1 MLKMKLTFN
10 CSFGSD
16 STPASLLALVSMV
29 LYGAS
34 ITSQTTVSSTPQ
46 PALTISQLLQ
56 FSSSAC
62 KKVKQS
68 PDVPRHNAARETPLP
83 IYLGIM
89 LHSKTRKR
97 ELVDKLFELG
107 LSVSYDRVLNIST
120 ELGNKVCHHY
130 EAKGVVCPPELKCGL
145 FTTAAID
152 NIDHDPSS
160 TSSHDLFH
168 GTGISLFQQPA
179 DTFAGLDQVLIT
191 NDADDIV
198 KGKRKHLPE
207 SYTSVP
213 PATLPRQDLQ
223 IPRQNGPNK
232 ADGNL
237 IPQARTKECR

>member
-1 MLKMKLTFN
+1 MIVCL
-10 CSFGSD
+10 
-16 STPASLLALVSMV
+16 
-29 LYGAS
+29 
-34 ITSQTTVSSTPQ
+34 
-46 PALTISQLLQ
+46 
-56 FSSSAC
+56 
-62 KKVKQS
+62 
-68 PDVPRHNAARETPLP
+68 
-83 IYLGIM
+83 IYLQSWATKYVIIM
-89 LHSKTRKR
+89 KQK
-97 ELVDKLFELG
+97 V
-107 LSVSYDRVLNIST
+107 LSVLLN
-120 ELGNKVCHHY
+120 
-130 EAKGVVCPPELKCGL
+130 GL

-152 NIDHDPSS
+152 NIDHNPSS
-160 TSSHDLFH
+160 TSSHDSFH
-168 GTGISLFQQPA
+168 GTGISLFQHPA